1 MTRID
6 EGFSS
11 IKDPVRIIGKEKKS
25 DKKIGIKNK
34 PNGIKILNDSSKVIA
49 FTIQYKP
56 KKKYPK
62 PNEVPK

>member
-1 MTRID
+1 M
-6 EGFSS
+6 
-11 IKDPVRIIGKEKKS
+11 GKEKKS